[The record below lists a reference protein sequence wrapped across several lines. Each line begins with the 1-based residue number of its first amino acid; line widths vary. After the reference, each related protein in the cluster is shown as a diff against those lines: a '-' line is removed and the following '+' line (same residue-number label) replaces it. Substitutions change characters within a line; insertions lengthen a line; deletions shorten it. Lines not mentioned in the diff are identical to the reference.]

1 MTDDL
6 RRVFRRESKAS
17 SFLDEGDVEEGEESK
32 TQIQDL
38 YWTGRTKSR
47 MKTQMAGER
56 RRRRSLEG
64 LGLRRLRL

>member
-1 MTDDL
+1 M
-6 RRVFRRESKAS
+6 
-17 SFLDEGDVEEGEESK
+17 DEGDVEEGEESK